1 MRNGGND
8 AKEKTRLLMLDLLED
23 RLADLRALGLR
34 AEWDQVNLKEPSFIA
49 LGKLFDRVGNDSKL
63 CAARI
68 MERTVQLGGAA
79 RRTREALGEME
90 KSEGPSEYYSDFS
103 SAQDQVGTL
112 SRRLSDFRRRI
123 QLSIES
129 ADEAKDGETADVFRE
144 IARGFDRYLWL
155 ADATG
160 PSR

>member
-1 MRNGGND
+1 MRNGRID
-8 AKEKTRLLMLDLLED
+8 VKEKTRLLMLDLLED
-23 RLADLRALGLR
+23 RLADLRALGSRAQWNQLNLR
-34 AEWDQVNLKEPSFIA
+34 EPSFIA

-63 CAARI
+63 YAARLV
-68 MERTVQLGGAA
+68 ERTVQLGGPAW
-79 RRTREALGEME
+79 RTGEALDAME
-90 KSEGPSEYYSDFS
+90 KRDGPAEYYSDSS
-103 SAQDQVGTL
+103 SAQDQVGAL

-123 QLSIES
+123 QRSIES
-129 ADEAKDGETADVFRE
+129 ADEAKDGKTADVFRE